1 MATNWILSVV
11 IHDKIKNENLI
22 ISFDVKNLTNAINTG
37 GLINGSMNYSNTYNC
52 GYVDG
57 ANLINIGN
65 ITGGYVIVNVPV
77 ISTNVTSNYT
87 VTTNHNISTINTT
100 TNPST
105 PLSTNISSTTTQQSL
120 NQINI

>member
-22 ISFDVKNLTNAINTG
+22 ISFDVKSLTNVINTG
-37 GLINGSMNYSNTYNC
+37 GLINGSMNYSNTYNG